1 MPRTR
6 TEGKA
11 QLLIVKI
18 DGLFWLLFCSGM
30 PDIVKHGDQIC
41 QFTLVMLSGGVQTW
55 LPPVK
60 EKTAFISVYA
70 KSGQIF
76 IVFKGNFT
84 TQKKEHLLRK
94 ITVVLNCV

>member
-18 DGLFWLLFCSGM
+18 DDLFWLLFCSGM

-41 QFTLVMLSGGVQTW
+41 QFYPRNVILRSANMATPSKREDG
-55 LPPVK
+55 
-60 EKTAFISVYA
+60 FHISVC
-70 KSGQIF
+70 
-76 IVFKGNFT
+76 
-84 TQKKEHLLRK
+84 K
-94 ITVVLNCV
+94 IWTNI